1 MAYLNKRF
9 VRFAEKNLSLTFRVI
24 NTYIERAL
32 AMGIYISAATNA
44 KEHGRKGEKK
54 NVMEQNKE
62 ELARRIRE
70 IGESLIKNA
79 ESIVGTEEYIKSIHI
94 FADVTATDR
103 DPVINIDKEFCPE
116 RFVERRV
123 EGFGPNDI

>member
-79 ESIVGTEEYIKSIHI
+79 ESIVGTEEYIKSIYLELAKFASSFCFI
-94 FADVTATDR
+94 FLSEMKTCAVRRKEKR
-103 DPVINIDKEFCPE
+103 D
-116 RFVERRV
+116 
-123 EGFGPNDI
+123 G